1 MALSS
6 TDLQALRRF
15 SQLPEGRLMLKLLG
29 ERLAE
34 RDEKLRRMSGDDL
47 YRMQG
52 RAQELDEMIELLVG
66 AGDSLTRQEQPK
78 RPVQYRPGARA
89 LV

>member
-1 MALSS
+1 
-6 TDLQALRRF
+6 
-15 SQLPEGRLMLKLLG
+15 MLKVLG

-34 RDEKLRRMSGDDL
+34 RDEKLRRLSGDDL

-52 RAQELDEMIELLVG
+52 RAMELDELIELLAG
-66 AGDSLTRQEQPK
+66 AGDSLARQEQPR

-89 LV
+89 LA